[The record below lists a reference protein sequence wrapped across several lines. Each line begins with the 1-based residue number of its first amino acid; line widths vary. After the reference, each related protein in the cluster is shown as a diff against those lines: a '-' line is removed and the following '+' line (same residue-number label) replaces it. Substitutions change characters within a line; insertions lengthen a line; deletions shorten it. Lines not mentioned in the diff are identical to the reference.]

1 MILAAWAVLAAGL
14 VAGPQAGGAER
25 IAEVRV
31 HGNHLTANDEI
42 VALAGITIGSPFL
55 ETTVDDVA
63 RRLRRTG
70 RFDEVEVL
78 RRFASISDPSQ
89 IVVVI
94 IVNEG
99 PVRIRIPDDPDLPP
113 EVVPRRGLRNV
124 LYLPIL
130 DAEDGYGLTY
140 GVRLARVGIGGDTGR
155 LSVPLSWGGLKRAG
169 LEYDRTF
176 DAGPFSRIEVGSA
189 IQRQTNPAFDEDDDR
204 RRLWGRVERQLGPIR
219 AGAGAGWQHVSFGA
233 ADDEL
238 RTGSLDVAFDTR
250 LTPVLPRNAVYARA
264 AVERVAFD
272 AGGSVVR
279 TSVDARGYLGL
290 AGQTVLEA
298 RVARHHAGQ
307 PLPPYLRWLLG
318 GWSSLRGFEAGAFT
332 GDTRVTG
339 SLELHVPLN
348 DVLSAGKVGTSVFA
362 DAGAAYDHGER
373 LEDQRARVG
382 YGASLWATI
391 ATFRMSLAVAH
402 GRGAGTRVNFGGGFA
417 F

>member
-1 MILAAWAVLAAGL
+1 VTLVAGVVIAAGL
-14 VAGPQAGGAER
+14 VAAPQAGGAV

-31 HGNHLTANDEI
+31 HGNHLTTNDEI
-42 VALAGITIGSPFL
+42 VALAGITIGAPFL
-55 ETTVDDVA
+55 ETTIDDVA
-63 RRLRRTG
+63 RRLRRTR

-78 RRFASISDPSQ
+78 KRFASISDPLQ

-94 IVNEG
+94 VVHEG

-140 GVRLARVGIGGDTGR
+140 GVRLARVGVGGDTGR

-176 DAGPFSRIEVGSA
+176 DAGPFSRIEVGTA

-204 RRLWGRVERQLGPIR
+204 RRLWGRVERQLGPVR

-250 LTPVLPRNAVYARA
+250 LTPVLPRNAVYTRA
-264 AVERVAFD
+264 AVERVAFE
-272 AGGSVVR
+272 AGGRVVR
-279 TSVDARGYLGL
+279 TSLDARGYLGL
-290 AGQTVLEA
+290 VGQTVLEA
-298 RVARHHAGQ
+298 RAARHHASQ

-339 SLELHVPLN
+339 SLELYVPLN

-373 LEDQRARVG
+373 LEDQRVRVG

-391 ATFRMSLAVAH
+391 ATFKMSLAIAN